1 MSKYDT
7 AGMQYPPD
15 TGGGDFKP
23 LPKGKYKVIATKMI
37 EKPSSNK
44 PNNSVIHCDLQV
56 VEGQYTGRLL
66 WFYINICNS
75 NEEVQA
81 RAVGDLKAIIESVG
95 ESGTDDFRNLEMK
108 PFTIDVGI
116 GESTYKG
123 ETKPENKI
131 WGVVR
136 PEGYQSSTLAGGG
149 NIVTNGSVVEEPL
162 VADDIPF

>member
-15 TGGGDFKP
+15 TGGGDYKP
-23 LPKGKYKVIATKMI
+23 LPKGKYKVIATKMV
-37 EKPSSNK
+37 EKPSSKN

-56 VEGQYTGRLL
+56 VEGQYQNRLL
-66 WFYINICNS
+66 WFYINIRNS
-75 NEEVQA
+75 NAEVQA

-95 ESGTDDFRNLEMK
+95 EAGTDDFRNLEMK
-108 PFTIDVGI
+108 PFTIDVGL
-116 GESTYKG
+116 GESTYNG

-136 PEGYQSSTLAGGG
+136 PEGHVSSKLAGGG
-149 NIVTNGSVVEEPL
+149 TLISSGTVVEEP
-162 VADDIPF
+162 AMSDDIPF